1 MWLPIIEIL
10 EKKLNEGKS
19 KKDII
24 LENTYVKDVFTNE
37 VQEYFVDAV
46 FNDEK
51 ERLTHWD
58 WTDDNPTDSDVQFY
72 LSLTDELKDRVTDTW
87 AYEYAFYALRLS
99 MRDFLEEFES
109 YIDSVH
115 NMEEDFE
122 TFMKLVDADT
132 MEEVNV

>member
-37 VQEYFVDAV
+37 VQGYFIDAV

-51 ERLTHWD
+51 ERLTHRD